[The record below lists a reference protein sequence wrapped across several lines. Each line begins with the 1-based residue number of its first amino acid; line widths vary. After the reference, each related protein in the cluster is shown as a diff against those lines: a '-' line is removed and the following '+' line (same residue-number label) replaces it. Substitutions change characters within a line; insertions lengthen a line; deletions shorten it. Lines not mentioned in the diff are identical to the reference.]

1 MDNAYHWTVRRG
13 TRSSPTPECDVDSLR
28 DLDILIAA
36 APVRRIRRAEDV
48 GYTTLCVIPD
58 FDPEGAVSCIS
69 ARTKDSVKPHDISTF
84 RMCTGT
90 CRSTA
95 YRYNVPDMTISV
107 RSSPSRMQMVM
118 PGRVLFSRRTCTVTK
133 CAVSL

>member
-1 MDNAYHWTVRRG
+1 MDNAYHRTVCGG
-13 TRSSPTPECDVDSLR
+13 TRGSPTLECDADSLR
-28 DLDILIAA
+28 DLDVLIAA
-36 APVRRIRRAEDV
+36 TPVWRVRRTEDV
-48 GYTTLCVIPD
+48 GYATLCIIPD
-58 FDPEGAVSCIS
+58 FDPEGAVSGIS
-69 ARTKDSVKPHDISTF
+69 AETKDSVKPHDISTF

-95 YRYNVPDMTISV
+95 YRYSVPDMTISV

-118 PGRVLFSRRTCTVTK
+118 PGRALFSRRTCTVTK